1 MTLSEAQRA
10 ELRAKLPPGGYDGS
24 VASRAQMVLWH
35 DEGHSAPEIAATMG
49 TSKVTVYKWLERYA
63 AGGLAALESG
73 KSTGR
78 PREVSGGVR
87 SRILALTKQSPPE
100 STGLSHWSSYEM
112 ARYLRAHEGIRV
124 SHNFISVL
132 WRENGIQPY
141 RQGTFKLSRD
151 PDFAAK
157 VVDVVGLYLDPPAG
171 AVVLSVD
178 EKTQVQALDRTQPL
192 LPVSFGKTEKRTHDY
207 KRHGTTNLFAAL
219 DTDTGEVTGRCFS
232 RRRTSEFLKFMDEVA
247 ARHPSQEAHVILDNL
262 STHYGKDVNKWL
274 SRHKNFAFHYTPVGS
289 SWLNQVEIWF
299 GIITRQAIRRG
310 TFGSVRLLIQVI
322 NNYIAAW
329 NEDSAPFIWTA
340 TADDIIEK
348 VALIDQDFRKLLAC
362 NLK

>member
-1 MTLSEAQRA
+1 M
-10 ELRAKLPPGGYDGS
+10 
-24 VASRAQMVLWH
+24 
-35 DEGHSAPEIAATMG
+35 
-49 TSKVTVYKWLERYA
+49 
-63 AGGLAALESG
+63 
-73 KSTGR
+73 
-78 PREVSGGVR
+78 
-87 SRILALTKQSPPE
+87 
-100 STGLSHWSSYEM
+100 
-112 ARYLRAHEGIRV
+112 
-124 SHNFISVL
+124 
-132 WRENGIQPY
+132 
-141 RQGTFKLSRD
+141 
-151 PDFAAK
+151 
-157 VVDVVGLYLDPPAG
+157 
-171 AVVLSVD
+171 
-178 EKTQVQALDRTQPL
+178 
-192 LPVSFGKTEKRTHDY
+192 
-207 KRHGTTNLFAAL
+207 
-219 DTDTGEVTGRCFS
+219 
-232 RRRTSEFLKFMDEVA
+232 
-247 ARHPSQEAHVILDNL
+247 ILDNL

>member
-10 ELRAKLPPGGYDGS
+10 ELRAKLPPEGYDGS

-35 DEGHSAPEIAATMG
+35 DEGHSAPEIAARMG
-49 TSKVTVYKWLERYA
+49 TSKVTVYKWLQRDQE
-63 AGGLAALESG
+63 GGLAALESR

-78 PREVSGGVR
+78 PREVPGEVR

-100 STGLSHWSSYEM
+100 GTGLSHWSSYEM
-112 ARYLRAHEGIRV
+112 ARYLRRHEGIRV

-132 WRENGIQPY
+132 WRENGIQPH

-151 PDFAAK
+151 PEFAAR

-171 AVVLSVD
+171 ALVLSVD

-219 DTDTGEVTGRCFS
+219 DTGTGEVTGRCFS
-232 RRRTSEFLKFMDEVA
+232 RRRTREFLRFMDEIA
-247 ARHPSQEAHVILDNL
+247 ARHPSQETHVILDNL
-262 STHYGKDVNKWL
+262 STHSGPQVDKWL
-274 SRHKNFAFHYTPVGS
+274 SGHQNFRFHFTPVGS

-310 TFGSVRLLIQVI
+310 TFGSVRLLTQVI
-322 NNYIAAW
+322 NNYIASW
-329 NEDSAPFIWTA
+329 NEDSVPFEWSA
-340 TADDIIEK
+340 TADEILEK
-348 VALIDQDFRKLLAC
+348 VALVDRDFRKLLAC

>member
-1 MTLSEAQRA
+1 
-10 ELRAKLPPGGYDGS
+10 
-24 VASRAQMVLWH
+24 
-35 DEGHSAPEIAATMG
+35 
-49 TSKVTVYKWLERYA
+49 
-63 AGGLAALESG
+63 
-73 KSTGR
+73 
-78 PREVSGGVR
+78 
-87 SRILALTKQSPPE
+87 
-100 STGLSHWSSYEM
+100 M

-132 WRENGIQPY
+132 WRENGIQPH

-151 PDFAAK
+151 PEFAAK

-171 AVVLSVD
+171 AIVLSVD

-207 KRHGTTNLFAAL
+207 KRHGTTNLFAAM
-219 DTDTGEVTGRCFS
+219 DTGTGEVTGRCFS

-262 STHYGKDVNKWL
+262 STHSGPQVNKWL
-274 SRHKNFAFHYTPVGS
+274 SKHQNFTFHYTPVGS

-322 NNYIAAW
+322 SNYIASW
-329 NEDSAPFIWTA
+329 NEDSAPFEWTA
-340 TADDIIEK
+340 TAADIIEK
-348 VALIDQDFRKLLAC
+348 VALVDRDFRKLLAC
-362 NLK
+362 NL